1 MSATSPTIPAGSP
14 AAAAPSPAFADED
27 AQKLKI
33 VIVGHVDHGK
43 STLIGRLLFDTHS
56 LPDGKIEQIQKA
68 CAAEGMD
75 FEYAFL
81 LDALLEE
88 QEQNITIDTTQIQ
101 FRTPRRNYVI
111 VDAPGHK
118 EFLKN
123 MITGAASADAAVV
136 LLDAR
141 EGLQEQT
148 RRHGYLLSL
157 LGVKQV
163 LVAVNKMDLVDFS
176 EATFRQLEADYR
188 AFLKPFGIEPLQ
200 FVPMS
205 AKHGHNIVQPSEKM
219 PWNTGD
225 TLLGALDHLR
235 QPPAPVDR
243 PLRFVVQDIYRFDER
258 RLIAGRIESGKLAAG
273 DELVFWPDRKR
284 SKIRKIE
291 AWPAE
296 LSPTHAQAGQS
307 IALTLEEQ
315 IFVERG
321 HIGSHEGSG
330 PVEGREFSARV
341 FWLHDEPIRV
351 GQNYTLKLATQQVE
365 ARLVRIDRLMDSAT
379 LTPLNERRSEIGR
392 NEVAELVWRARHPL
406 AFDNADVVQ
415 ETGRFIVV
423 QDGRIGGG
431 GVIFGAEYDATAGAV
446 RSGNI
451 SWVDEEV
458 SRESRIDHFGHR
470 GAVIWL
476 TGLSGS
482 GKSTLATALEARLFQ
497 KGYASTLL
505 DGDNLRHGLCADL
518 GFSAE
523 DRTENIR
530 RAAETAKLMA
540 EAGLVV
546 ITALI
551 SPFAAERQKAAA
563 ICRTAGI
570 PFAEV
575 FVNTPLEVCEQRDP
589 KSLYK
594 KARAGEIRGFTGI
607 DAPYEAPVTPTLEIK
622 TTELT
627 KEQGLER
634 LLELTV
640 KLARATSMPEE
651 DLAGFSI

>member
-1 MSATSPTIPAGSP
+1 MQSPLPTRT
-14 AAAAPSPAFADED
+14 DEQED

-101 FRTPRRNYVI
+101 FRTEARNYVI

-123 MITGAASADAAVV
+123 MITGAASADAAIV

-176 EATFRQLEADYR
+176 QETFAHLEKDYR
-188 AFLKPFGIEPLQ
+188 AFLEPYDINPLA
-200 FVPMS
+200 FIPIS
-205 AKHGHNIVQPSEKM
+205 AKHGHNIVRPSEKM
-219 PWNTGD
+219 PWFTGP

-243 PLRFVVQDIYRFDER
+243 PLRFIIQDIYRFDER
-258 RLIAGRIESGKLAAG
+258 RLIAGRIESGQLKVG
-273 DELVFWPDRKR
+273 DELVFSPGRKR
-284 SKIRKIE
+284 SKIKSIE
-291 AWPAE
+291 SWPVDTKQTSA
-296 LSPTHAQAGQS
+296 HAGQS
-307 IALTLEEQ
+307 IAVTLEEQ

-321 HIGSHEGSG
+321 HIASHAENG
-330 PVEGREFSARV
+330 PVEGRSFSARV
-341 FWLHDEPIRV
+341 FWLHDEPLQV
-351 GQNYTLKLATQQVE
+351 GQSYTLKLATQQVE
-365 ARLVRIDRLMDSAT
+365 ARLTKVDRLMDSAT
-379 LTPLNERRSEIGR
+379 LAPLNERRSSIGR
-392 NEVAELVWRARHPL
+392 NEVAELVWQARHPIAL
-406 AFDNADVVQ
+406 DNSDTIQ

-423 QDGRIGGG
+423 QGGRIGGG
-431 GVIFGAEYDATAGAV
+431 GVIFGAQYEPAANAV
-446 RSGNI
+446 RSAHI
-451 SWVDEEV
+451 SWTDDPV
-458 SRESRIDHFGHR
+458 SREARTTHFGHR
-470 GAVIWL
+470 GAVLWF

-482 GKSTLATALEARLFQ
+482 GKSTLAAALQARLFRQ
-497 KGYASTLL
+497 GIAVTLL

-523 DRTENIR
+523 DRAENIR
-530 RAAETAKLMA
+530 RAAEAATLMA
-540 EAGLVV
+540 DAGLVV

-551 SPFAAERQKAAA
+551 SPLIKDRQNAAS
-563 ICRTAGI
+563 ICRAAGI
-570 PFAEV
+570 PFAEIYV
-575 FVNTPLEVCEQRDP
+575 STPLEVCEARDP

-594 KARAGEIRGFTGI
+594 RARAGEIPGFTGI
-607 DAPYEAPVTPTLEIK
+607 DAPYEPPVEPMLELR
-622 TTELT
+622 TDLLS
-627 KEQGLER
+627 KEQSLEY
-634 LLELTV
+634 LQ
-640 KLARATSMPEE
+640 KLALQIAHSDTMPGEE
-651 DLAGFSI
+651 QSGFSI

>member
-1 MSATSPTIPAGSP
+1 MHASAPTLVE
-14 AAAAPSPAFADED
+14 ED

-101 FRTPRRNYVI
+101 FHTPARNYVI
-111 VDAPGHK
+111 IDAPGHK

-176 EATFRQLEADYR
+176 QEIFTQLERDYR
-188 AFLKPFGIEPLQ
+188 AFLEPYDIRPLA

-205 AKHGHNIVQPSEKM
+205 AKHGHNIVKPTEKM
-219 PWNTGD
+219 PWYSGD
-225 TLLGALDHLR
+225 SLLGALDQLR
-235 QPPAPVDR
+235 QPPAPIEK
-243 PLRFVVQDIYRFDER
+243 PLRFVVQDIYRFDAR
-258 RLIAGRIESGKLAAG
+258 RLIVGRIESGQLAVG
-273 DELVFWPDRKR
+273 DEIVFAPDHKV
-284 SKIRKIE
+284 SKIKSIE
-291 AWPAE
+291 VWPVSETA
-296 LSPTHAQAGQS
+296 PTRAYAGQS
-307 IALTLEEQ
+307 VAITLEEQ

-321 HIGSHEGSG
+321 HIGAHLDHAPIEGLS
-330 PVEGREFSARV
+330 FSARV
-341 FWLHDEPIRV
+341 FWLANEPLVI
-351 GQNYTLKLATQQVE
+351 GQSYTLKLATQQVE
-365 ARLVRIDRLMDSAT
+365 ARLDRIDRLMDSAT
-379 LTPLNERRSEIGR
+379 LAPLVETRPQIAR
-392 NEVAELVWRARHPL
+392 NEVAELVFRTKRPL
-406 AFDNADVVQ
+406 AFDNSDEVQ

-431 GVIFGAEYDATAGAV
+431 GVIFGAQYEPAANAV
-446 RSGNI
+446 RSAHLTWTDDPI
-451 SWVDEEV
+451 SAEA
-458 SRESRIDHFGHR
+458 RIDHFGHR

-482 GKSTLATALEARLFQ
+482 GKSTLAVALQARLFRQ
-497 KGYASTLL
+497 GIATTLL
-505 DGDNLRHGLCADL
+505 DGDNLRHGLGANL
-518 GFSAE
+518 GFSND
-523 DRTENIR
+523 DRRENIR
-530 RAAETAKLMA
+530 RAAEAAKLMA

-546 ITALI
+546 ITSLI
-551 SPFAAERQKAAA
+551 SPFAQDRLNAAA
-563 ICRTAGI
+563 ICRKAGI

-575 FVNTPLEVCEQRDP
+575 YISTPLEICEARDP

-594 KARAGEIRGFTGI
+594 KARAGEIKDFTGI
-607 DAPYEAPVTPTLEIK
+607 DSPYEPPTGPMLELR
-622 TTELT
+622 TDLLS
-627 KEQGLER
+627 KEQALEH
-634 LLELTV
+634 LL
-640 KLARATSMPEE
+640 KLATNLSHRDTLAGEE
-651 DLAGFSI
+651 SAGFSI

>member
-1 MSATSPTIPAGSP
+1 MHAPLSTSVNQ
-14 AAAAPSPAFADED
+14 ED
-27 AQKLKI
+27 GHRLKI

-101 FRTPRRNYVI
+101 FRTPERGYVI

-123 MITGAASADAAVV
+123 MITGAASADAAIV
-136 LLDAR
+136 LLDAH

-163 LVAVNKMDLVDFS
+163 LVAVNKMDLVEFS
-176 EATFRQLEADYR
+176 QSLFNDLERDYR
-188 AFLKPFGIEPLQ
+188 AFLEPYEIKPLHFI
-200 FVPMS
+200 PMS
-205 AKHGHNIVQPSEKM
+205 AKLGHNIVKPSENMSWFKG
-219 PWNTGD
+219 P
-225 TLLGALDHLR
+225 TLLAALDHL
-235 QPPAPVDR
+235 QLPPAPVDR
-243 PLRFVVQDIYRFDER
+243 PLRFIVQDIYRFDER
-258 RLIAGRIESGKLAAG
+258 RLIAGRIESGQLKTG

-284 SKIRKIE
+284 SKIKSIE
-291 AWPAE
+291 PWP
-296 LSPTHAQAGQS
+296 SKPGQTHALAGQS

-315 IFVERG
+315 IFIERG
-321 HIGSHEGSG
+321 HIGSHVEHG

-341 FWLHDEPIRV
+341 FWLHDDPIRV
-351 GQNYTLKLATQQVE
+351 GQSYTLKLATQQVE

-392 NEVAELVWRARHPL
+392 NEVAELVWRTRHPI
-406 AFDNADVVQ
+406 AFDNSDVVQ

-431 GVIFGAEYDATAGAV
+431 GVIFGASYEPASTGV
-446 RSGNI
+446 CSENI
-451 SWVDEEV
+451 SWTDDPV

-470 GAVIWL
+470 GAVLWL

-497 KGYASTLL
+497 KGYAPMLL

-518 GFSAE
+518 GFSNE
-523 DRTENIR
+523 DRAENMR
-530 RAAETAKLMA
+530 RAAETAKLLA

-551 SPFAAERQKAAA
+551 SPFANERQKAAA
-563 ICRTAGI
+563 ICRKAGI

-575 FVNTPLEVCEQRDP
+575 YVNTPLEICEERDP

-594 KARAGEIRGFTGI
+594 KARAGEIKGFTGI
-607 DAPYEAPVTPTLEIK
+607 DSPYEAPTKPTLELRTDK
-622 TTELT
+622 LT
-627 KEQGLER
+627 KEQSLEQ
-634 LLELTV
+634 LLD
-640 KLARATSMPEE
+640 LALRIAHRDGVPEE
-651 DLAGFSI
+651 ELAGFSI

>member
-1 MSATSPTIPAGSP
+1 MPASISPSI
-14 AAAAPSPAFADED
+14 DQED
-27 AQKLKI
+27 SQKLKI

-101 FRTPRRNYVI
+101 FRTKARNYVI

-123 MITGAASADAAVV
+123 MITGAASADAAIV

-163 LVAVNKMDLVDFS
+163 LVAVNKMDLVEFS
-176 EATFRQLEADYR
+176 EATFNDLERDYR
-188 AFLKPFGIEPLQ
+188 AFLEPYGINPLH
-200 FVPMS
+200 FIPMS
-205 AKHGHNIVQPSEKM
+205 AKHGHNIVKPSEHM
-219 PWNTGD
+219 PWFQGP
-225 TLLGALDHLR
+225 TLLAALDHLQ

-243 PLRFVVQDIYRFDER
+243 PLRFIVQDIYRFDER
-258 RLIAGRIESGKLAAG
+258 RLIAGRIESGQLKTG
-273 DELVFWPDRKR
+273 DELVFWPNRKR
-284 SKIRKIE
+284 SKIKSIE
-291 AWPAE
+291 PWPTE
-296 LSPTHAQAGQS
+296 PRQTHAQAGQS
-307 IALTLEEQ
+307 IAITLEEQ

-321 HIGSHEGSG
+321 HIASHVDSP
-330 PVEGREFSARV
+330 PVEGHSFSARV
-341 FWLHDEPIRV
+341 FWLHDEPLHV
-351 GQNYTLKLATQQVE
+351 GKNYTLKLATQQVE

-379 LTPLNERRSEIGR
+379 LTPLNESRLNIGR
-392 NEVAELVWRARHPL
+392 NEVAELVWRARQPL
-406 AFDNADVVQ
+406 AFDNSDVVQ

-431 GVIFGAEYDATAGAV
+431 GVIFGSQYEPAANAV
-446 RSGNI
+446 RSTHI
-451 SWVDEEV
+451 SWTDDPISHEA
-458 SRESRIDHFGHR
+458 RIDHFGHR
-470 GAVIWL
+470 GAVLWM

-482 GKSTLATALEARLFQ
+482 GKSTLATALQARLFRQ
-497 KGYASTLL
+497 GYATTLL
-505 DGDNLRHGLCADL
+505 DGDNLRHGLCSDL

-523 DRTENIR
+523 DRSENIR
-530 RAAETAKLMA
+530 RAAEAAKLLA
-540 EAGLVV
+540 DAGLVV
-546 ITALI
+546 IAALI
-551 SPFAAERQKAAA
+551 SPLARDRETAGS
-563 ICRTAGI
+563 ICRKAGI

-575 FVNTPLEVCEQRDP
+575 YVSTPIEICEERDP

-594 KARAGEIRGFTGI
+594 KARAGEIKGFTGI
-607 DAPYEAPVTPTLEIK
+607 DAPYEPPVKPALELR
-622 TTELT
+622 TDLFS
-627 KEQGLER
+627 KEQSLEQ
-634 LLELTV
+634 LV
-640 KLARATSMPEE
+640 KLALHFSHRDGPPEDE
-651 DLAGFSI
+651 LGGFSI

>member
-1 MSATSPTIPAGSP
+1 MHAPVPTPVE
-14 AAAAPSPAFADED
+14 ED

-101 FRTPRRNYVI
+101 FHTKARNYVI

-123 MITGAASADAAVV
+123 MITGAASADAAIV
-136 LLDAR
+136 LLDAQ

-163 LVAVNKMDLVDFS
+163 LVAVNKMDLIDFS
-176 EATFRQLEADYR
+176 QEKFEQLEHDYR
-188 AFLKPFGIEPLQ
+188 AFLEPYDIRPLA

-205 AKHGHNIVQPSEKM
+205 AKHGHNIVVPSEKM
-219 PWNTGD
+219 PWHKGD
-225 TLLGALDHLR
+225 TLLAALDHLK
-235 QPPAPVDR
+235 QPPAPVDK
-243 PLRFVVQDIYRFDER
+243 PLRFVVQDIYRFDAR
-258 RLIAGRIESGKLAAG
+258 RLIVGRIESGQLALG
-273 DELVFWPDRKR
+273 DEIVFYPGDKM
-284 SKIRKIE
+284 SKIKSIE
-291 AWPAE
+291 VWPATE
-296 LSPTHAQAGQS
+296 AQPTKAYAGQS

-321 HIGSHEGSG
+321 HIGAHRAQA
-330 PVEGREFSARV
+330 PVEGVSFSARV
-341 FWLHDEPIRV
+341 FWLADEPLKV
-351 GQNYTLKLATQQVE
+351 GSSYTLKLATQQVE
-365 ARLVRIDRLMDSAT
+365 ARLDRVDRLMDSAT
-379 LTPLNERRSEIGR
+379 LAPLEEKRPQIGR
-392 NEVAELVWRARHPL
+392 NEVAELVFRTRRPL
-406 AFDNADVVQ
+406 AFDNSDEVQ
-415 ETGRFIVV
+415 VTGRFIVV

-431 GVIFGAEYDATAGAV
+431 GVIFGAKYEPSANIQ
-446 RSGNI
+446 RSAHL
-451 SWVDEEV
+451 SWTDDPITTEARV
-458 SRESRIDHFGHR
+458 DHFGHR

-482 GKSTLATALEARLFQ
+482 GKSTLAAGLQTRLFRL
-497 KGYASTLL
+497 GIASTLL
-505 DGDNLRHGLCADL
+505 DGDNLRHGLNSNL
-518 GFSAE
+518 GFSDE
-523 DRTENIR
+523 DRKENIR
-530 RAAETAKLMA
+530 RAAEAAKLLA

-546 ITALI
+546 VTSLI
-551 SPFAAERQKAAA
+551 SPFVEDRQNAAA
-563 ICRTAGI
+563 ICRQANI

-575 FVNTPLEVCEQRDP
+575 YVSTPIEVCEMRDP

-594 KARAGEIRGFTGI
+594 KARAGEIKHFTGI
-607 DAPYEAPVTPTLEIK
+607 DSPYEAPTAPA
-622 TTELT
+622 
-627 KEQGLER
+627 
-634 LLELTV
+634 LELRTDLHSREQCLEHLL
-640 KLARATSMPEE
+640 KLATALSHRDT
-651 DLAGFSI
+651 LAGEEAAGFTI

>member
-1 MSATSPTIPAGSP
+1 MH
-14 AAAAPSPAFADED
+14 APISTPFDQED

-101 FRTPRRNYVI
+101 FRTPARNYVI
-111 VDAPGHK
+111 IDAPGHK

-163 LVAVNKMDLVDFS
+163 LVAVNKMDLVEFS
-176 EATFRQLEADYR
+176 QETFTQLEKDYR
-188 AFLKPFGIEPLQ
+188 AFLEPYDINPLY

-205 AKHGHNIVQPSEKM
+205 AKHGHNIVKPSEKM
-219 PWNTGD
+219 PWFSGP
-225 TLLGALDHLR
+225 TLLAALDHLK
-235 QPPAPVDR
+235 QPPAPTDR
-243 PLRFVVQDIYRFDER
+243 ALRFVVQDIYRFDER
-258 RLIAGRIESGKLAAG
+258 RLIAGRIESGQLKTG

-284 SKIRKIE
+284 SKVKSIE
-291 AWPAE
+291 TWPADA
-296 LSPTHAQAGQS
+296 TKTQAYAGQS
-307 IALTLEEQ
+307 VAITLEEQ
-315 IFVERG
+315 IFIQRG
-321 HIGSHEGSG
+321 HIGSHTTDA
-330 PVEGREFSARV
+330 PVEGHSFSARV
-341 FWLHDEPIRV
+341 FWLHDEPLRV
-351 GQNYTLKLATQQVE
+351 GQSYTLKLGTQEVE
-365 ARLVRIDRLMDSAT
+365 ARLVRVERLMDSAT
-379 LTPLNERRSEIGR
+379 LTPLNESRSEIGR
-392 NEVAELVWRARHPL
+392 NEVAELVWRSRQAL
-406 AFDNADVVQ
+406 AFDNSDVVQ

-423 QDGRIGGG
+423 QNGRIGGG
-431 GVIFGAEYDATAGAV
+431 GVIFGANYEPAANAV
-446 RSGNI
+446 RSAHI
-451 SWVDEEV
+451 TWTDESI
-458 SRESRIDHFGHR
+458 SREMRIDQFGHR

-482 GKSTLATALEARLFQ
+482 GKSTLAVALEARLFK
-497 KGYASTLL
+497 KGFATKLL
-505 DGDNLRHGLCADL
+505 DGDNLRHGLSSNL
-518 GFSAE
+518 GFSDA
-523 DRTENIR
+523 DRAENIR
-530 RAAETAKLMA
+530 RAAEVGKLLA

-546 ITALI
+546 IISLI
-551 SPFAAERQKAAA
+551 SPFAKERENAAN

-575 FVNTPLEVCEQRDP
+575 YVNAPLEICEQRDP

-594 KARAGEIRGFTGI
+594 KARAGEVKGFTGI
-607 DAPYEAPVTPTLEIK
+607 DSPYEPPTNPTLEIR
-622 TTELT
+622 TDLVS
-627 KEQGLER
+627 KEQSLEH
-634 LLELTV
+634 LL
-640 KLARATSMPEE
+640 KLAESYAHRDGSTAEE
-651 DLAGFSI
+651 LAGFSI

>member
-1 MSATSPTIPAGSP
+1 MHATKTPLPDL
-14 AAAAPSPAFADED
+14 DE

-68 CAAEGMD
+68 SAAEGMD

-101 FRTPRRNYVI
+101 FRTALRNYVI

-123 MITGAASADAAVV
+123 MITGAASADAAIV
-136 LLDAR
+136 LLDAH

-163 LVAVNKMDLVDFS
+163 LVAINKMDLVDFS
-176 EATFRQLEADYR
+176 PEVFHRLEADYR
-188 AFLKPFGIEPLQ
+188 AFLSPFGIEPLH
-200 FVPMS
+200 FIPMS
-205 AKHGHNIVQPSEKM
+205 AKHGHNIVAPSEKM
-219 PWNTGD
+219 PWFTGP
-225 TLLGALDHLR
+225 TLLKALDLLQ
-235 QPPAPVDR
+235 QPPAPIDR

-258 RLIAGRIESGKLAAG
+258 RLIAGRIESGRLKTG

-284 SKIRKIE
+284 SRIKSIE
-291 AWPAE
+291 AWPTE
-296 LSPTHAQAGQS
+296 PRPTQAQAGES
-307 IALTLEEQ
+307 IAITLEEQ

-321 HIGSHEGSG
+321 HIGSHAENG

-341 FWLHDEPIRV
+341 FWLADEPIRV
-351 GQNYTLKLATQQVE
+351 GHNYTLKLATQEIE
-365 ARLVRIDRLMDSAT
+365 ARLVRIERLMDSST
-379 LTPLNERRSEIGR
+379 LTVLNERRSEIGR
-392 NEVAELVWRARHPL
+392 NEVAELVWRARHPI
-406 AFDNADVVQ
+406 AFDNSDVVQ

-423 QDGRIGGG
+423 QEGRIGGG
-431 GVIFGAEYDATAGAV
+431 GVIFGAEYASAATGV
-446 RSGNI
+446 RSENI
-451 SWVDEEV
+451 SWTDDPV
-458 SRESRIDHFGHR
+458 SREARIDHFGHR
-470 GAVIWL
+470 GAVLWL

-497 KGYASTLL
+497 KGYATMLL

-518 GFSAE
+518 GFSDA
-523 DRTENIR
+523 DRAENIR
-530 RAAETAKLMA
+530 RAAETAKLLA
-540 EAGLVV
+540 EAGLIVV
-546 ITALI
+546 TAFI
-551 SPFAAERQKAAA
+551 SPFAADRQKASD
-563 ICRTAGI
+563 ICRKAGI
-570 PFAEV
+570 PFAEIYI
-575 FVNTPLEVCEQRDP
+575 NTPLEICEARDP

-594 KARAGEIRGFTGI
+594 KARAGEIKGFTGI
-607 DAPYEAPVTPTLEIK
+607 DSPYEPPTQPRLELR
-622 TTELT
+622 TAELS
-627 KEQGLER
+627 KEQSLDR
-634 LLELTV
+634 LLELALRV
-640 KLARATSMPEE
+640 SHRDELPEE

>member
-1 MSATSPTIPAGSP
+1 MHASAPF
-14 AAAAPSPAFADED
+14 PSTDED

-101 FRTPRRNYVI
+101 FRTTARNYVI

-176 EATFRQLEADYR
+176 HETFANLERDYR
-188 AFLKPFGIEPLQ
+188 AFLEPYDIRPLA
-200 FVPMS
+200 FIPMS
-205 AKHGHNIVQPSEKM
+205 AKHGHNIVVPSEKM
-219 PWNTGD
+219 TWFAGD
-225 TLLGALDHLR
+225 TLLAALDHLR
-235 QPPAPVDR
+235 QPPAPIEK
-243 PLRFVVQDIYRFDER
+243 PLRLVVQDIYRFDAR
-258 RLIAGRIESGKLAAG
+258 RLIVGRIESGQLRVG
-273 DELVFWPDRKR
+273 DEIEFYPGEKKSRIKSIEVWPTTEKQPT
-284 SKIRKIE
+284 E
-291 AWPAE
+291 AY
-296 LSPTHAQAGQS
+296 AGQS
-307 IALTLEEQ
+307 VAITLEEQ

-321 HIGSHEGSG
+321 HIGAHPEHG
-330 PVEGREFSARV
+330 PVEGTTFSARV
-341 FWLHDEPIRV
+341 FWLADQPLTV
-351 GQNYTLKLATQQVE
+351 GQSYTLKLATQQVE
-365 ARLVRIDRLMDSAT
+365 ARLERVDRLMDSAT
-379 LTPLNERRSEIGR
+379 LAPLVETRPQIAR
-392 NEVAELVWRARHPL
+392 NEVAELVFRTRRPL
-406 AFDNADVVQ
+406 AFDNSDEVQ
-415 ETGRFIVV
+415 VTGRFVV
-423 QDGRIGGG
+423 VTEGRIGGG
-431 GVIFGAEYDATAGAV
+431 GVIFGAQYDRAANVA
-446 RSGNI
+446 RSAHLTWTDDPI
-451 SWVDEEV
+451 SPQA
-458 SRESRIDHFGHR
+458 RIDHFGHR

-482 GKSTLATALEARLFQ
+482 GKSTLAVALQARLFRQ
-497 KGYASTLL
+497 GIATTLL
-505 DGDNLRHGLCADL
+505 DGDNLRHGLNANL
-518 GFSAE
+518 GFSVA
-523 DRTENIR
+523 DRKENIR
-530 RAAETAKLMA
+530 RAAEAARLLA

-546 ITALI
+546 ITSLI
-551 SPFAAERQKAAA
+551 SPFAADRKNAAE
-563 ICRTAGI
+563 ICRKAGV

-575 FVNTPLEVCEQRDP
+575 YVSTPLEICEARDP

-594 KARAGEIRGFTGI
+594 KARAGEIKDFTGI
-607 DAPYEAPVTPTLEIK
+607 DSPYEPPTEPVLELR
-622 TTELT
+622 TDLLS
-627 KEQGLER
+627 KEQSLDHLLR
-634 LLELTV
+634 LAA
-640 KLARATSMPEE
+640 KLSHRDTLPGEE
-651 DLAGFSI
+651 AAGFSI

>member
-1 MSATSPTIPAGSP
+1 MHASAPL
-14 AAAAPSPAFADED
+14 PSTDED

-101 FRTPRRNYVI
+101 FRTAARNYVI

-176 EATFRQLEADYR
+176 EETFTHLERDYR
-188 AFLKPFGIEPLQ
+188 AFLEPYDIRPLA
-200 FVPMS
+200 FIPMS
-205 AKHGHNIVQPSEKM
+205 AKHGHNIVKASEKM
-219 PWNTGD
+219 PWHAGD
-225 TLLGALDHLR
+225 PLLAALDHLK
-235 QPPAPVDR
+235 QPPAPVDKA
-243 PLRFVVQDIYRFDER
+243 LRFVVQDIYRFDAR
-258 RLIAGRIESGKLAAG
+258 RLIVGRIESGQFAVG
-273 DELVFWPDRKR
+273 DEIVFYPGEKKSRVK
-284 SKIRKIE
+284 SIE
-291 AWPAE
+291 RWPATE
-296 LSPTHAQAGQS
+296 AQPQKALAGQS
-307 IALTLEEQ
+307 VAIQLEEQ

-321 HIGSHEGSG
+321 HIGAHREQA
-330 PVEGREFSARV
+330 PVEGLSFSARV
-341 FWLHDEPIRV
+341 FWLADQPLQV
-351 GQNYTLKLATQQVE
+351 GHSYTLKLGTQQVE
-365 ARLVRIDRLMDSAT
+365 ARLDRIDRLMDSAT
-379 LTPLNERRSEIGR
+379 LAPLVEIRHEIAR
-392 NEVAELVWRARHPL
+392 NEVAELVFRAKRPL
-406 AFDNADVVQ
+406 AFDNSDEVQ
-415 ETGRFIVV
+415 ETGRFVVV

-431 GVIFGAEYDATAGAV
+431 GVIFGAQYERAANAV
-446 RSGNI
+446 RSAHLSWTDDPI
-451 SWVDEEV
+451 SAQA
-458 SRESRIDHFGHR
+458 RIEHFGHR

-482 GKSTLATALEARLFQ
+482 GKSTLAAGLQARLFRQ
-497 KGYASTLL
+497 GIATTLL
-505 DGDNLRHGLCADL
+505 DGDNLRHGLNSNL
-518 GFSAE
+518 GFSDA
-523 DRTENIR
+523 DRKENIR
-530 RAAETAKLMA
+530 RAAEVAKLLA

-546 ITALI
+546 ITSLI
-551 SPFAAERQKAAA
+551 SPFAQDRLNAAD
-563 ICRTAGI
+563 ICRQAGI
-570 PFAEV
+570 LFAEV
-575 FVNTPLEVCEQRDP
+575 YVSTPLEICEQRDP

-594 KARAGEIRGFTGI
+594 KARAGEIPNFTGI
-607 DAPYEAPVTPTLEIK
+607 DSPYEPPTAPKLELRTDLIS
-622 TTELT
+622 
-627 KEQGLER
+627 KEQCLEN
-634 LLELTV
+634 LL
-640 KLARATSMPEE
+640 KLALAISHRD
-651 DLAGFSI
+651 DLDGAEAAGFSI

>member
-1 MSATSPTIPAGSP
+1 MHAPVPTPV
-14 AAAAPSPAFADED
+14 DED
-27 AQKLKI
+27 TQKLKI

-101 FRTPRRNYVI
+101 FRTPARNYVI
-111 VDAPGHK
+111 IDAPGHK

-136 LLDAR
+136 LLDAQ

-176 EATFRQLEADYR
+176 QEKFEHLERDYR
-188 AFLKPFGIEPLQ
+188 AFLEPYDIRPLA

-205 AKHGHNIVQPSEKM
+205 AKHGHNIVKPSEKM
-219 PWNTGD
+219 PWHKGD

-235 QPPAPVDR
+235 QPPAPIEK
-243 PLRFVVQDIYRFDER
+243 PLRFVVQDIYRFDAR
-258 RLIAGRIESGKLAAG
+258 RLIAGRIESGQFAVG
-273 DELVFWPDRKR
+273 DEIVFSPGRKV
-284 SKIRKIE
+284 SKIKSIE
-291 AWPAE
+291 AWPATDAQ
-296 LSPTHAQAGQS
+296 PTRAYAGQS
-307 IALTLEEQ
+307 VAITLEEQ
-315 IFVERG
+315 IFAERG
-321 HIGSHEGSG
+321 HVGSHRDHA
-330 PVEGREFSARV
+330 PVEGLSFSARV
-341 FWLHDEPIRV
+341 FWLAHEPLEV
-351 GQNYTLKLATQQVE
+351 GKNYTLKLATQQVE
-365 ARLVRIDRLMDSAT
+365 ARLDRVDRLMDSAT
-379 LTPLNERRSEIGR
+379 LAPLAETRPQIGR
-392 NEVAELVWRARHPL
+392 NEVAELVFRTKRPL
-406 AFDNADVVQ
+406 AFDNADEVQ
-415 ETGRFIVV
+415 ETGRFVVV

-431 GVIFGAEYDATAGAV
+431 GVIFGAQYEPAANAV
-446 RSGNI
+446 RSAHLSWTDDPI
-451 SWVDEEV
+451 SAEA
-458 SRESRIDHFGHR
+458 RIDHFGHR

-482 GKSTLATALEARLFQ
+482 GKSTLAVALQARLFRQ
-497 KGYASTLL
+497 GIATTLL
-505 DGDNLRHGLCADL
+505 DGDNLRHGLGANL
-518 GFSAE
+518 GFSHE
-523 DRTENIR
+523 DRKENIR
-530 RAAETAKLMA
+530 RAAEAAKLMA

-546 ITALI
+546 ITSLI
-551 SPFAAERQKAAA
+551 SPFAADRLNAAT
-563 ICRTAGI
+563 ICRKAGL

-575 FVNTPLEVCEQRDP
+575 YISTPLEICEQRDP

-594 KARAGEIRGFTGI
+594 KARAGEIKEFTGI
-607 DAPYEAPVTPTLEIK
+607 DSPYEPPVEPM
-622 TTELT
+622 
-627 KEQGLER
+627 
-634 LLELTV
+634 LELRTDLLSREQALDHLL
-640 KLARATSMPEE
+640 KLATTLSHRDTLAGEE
-651 DLAGFSI
+651 SAGFSI